1 MDKKHRELR
10 KNVEYYYNAIKY
22 AQECLDNI
30 REKQCK
36 HPKIEK
42 GNYMVRPGQIIE
54 NTDICSVCGKL
65 FLTNEL

>member
-22 AQECLDNI
+22 VHECLDNI
-30 REKQCK
+30 REKQCN

-42 GNYMVRPGQIIE
+42 GNYMTRPGHIIE
-54 NTDICSVCGKL
+54 NVDICNICGKV
-65 FLTNEL
+65 FIKE